1 MEIKA
6 RRYDTGLPVHL
17 EIEGHRIAR
26 AKVCPGETEK
36 AATWPWVA
44 PGLLDIQI
52 NGYGG
57 QEFSSPDLTPEKV
70 CKIVDAM
77 APFGVTRIC
86 PTVTTESFAVLEHAM
101 QALRQTIESSA
112 EMAWRLPA
120 IHLEGPY
127 LTREDGARGAHPL
140 AHCREPDW
148 DEFQRLQEAAGGRIG
163 ILTLS
168 VEYPNTADFVRRVA
182 NTGVVVAI
190 GHTAATSDQ
199 VRRAIDAGVRLGT
212 HLGNGA
218 HQILPRHPN
227 YIWAQ
232 LADDRLV
239 ASMIVDGHHLPAEV
253 VKTFVRAKTTKRCIL
268 VSDLSGLAGLPPGRY
283 ASNLCELEILDD
295 GRLVVAG
302 QRKILAGASR
312 PLSVCVG
319 NVMSFA
325 GVGLAD
331 AINMATRQPAE
342 LLGIQPGD
350 LLAGD
355 DANLVLFNLVDGDS
369 SGGPCQFQP
378 QTVIARGQTVYSA
391 PS

>member
-6 RRYDTGLPVHL
+6 RRYDNGLPIHL
-17 EIEGHRIAR
+17 EIEGSRIVR
-26 AKVCPGETEK
+26 AKVCPGEHER
-36 AATWPWVA
+36 AAAWPWIA

-57 QEFSSPDLTPEKV
+57 QEFSSPSLTAEKV
-70 CKIVDAM
+70 ITIVDAM
-77 APFGVTRIC
+77 AAFGVTRFC
-86 PTVTTESFAVLEHAM
+86 PTVTTEGFEVLRHAM
-101 QALRQTIESSA
+101 ATLREVAESSPDL
-112 EMAWRLPA
+112 AWRLPCV
-120 IHLEGPY
+120 HLEGPY
-127 LTREDGARGAHPL
+127 ITKEDGARGAHPL
-140 AHCREPDW
+140 AHCRLPDW

-163 ILTLS
+163 ILTMS
-168 VEYPNTADFVRRVA
+168 VEHPGSPEFVARVA
-182 NTGVVVAI
+182 ATGVVVAI
-190 GHTAATSDQ
+190 GHTAATADQ
-199 VRRAIDAGVRLGT
+199 VHAAIDAGARLGT

-218 HQILPRHPN
+218 HPILQRHPN

-232 LADDRLV
+232 LADDRLT
-239 ASMIVDGHHLPAEV
+239 ASIISDGHHLPPDV
-253 VKTFVRAKTTKRCIL
+253 VKTFVRAKTAKRCIL

-283 ASNLCELEILDD
+283 SSNLCEIEILDD

-325 GVGLAD
+325 GVSLAD
-331 AINMATRQPAE
+331 AISMATSHPAE

-355 DANLVLFNLVDGDS
+355 EANLVLFDLVVDQA
-369 SGGPCQFQP
+369 PCAVPQFVP
-378 QTVIARGQTVYSA
+378 KTVVARGQAVFGSL
-391 PS
+391 

>member
-17 EIEGHRIAR
+17 ELEGQRIAR
-26 AKVCPGETEK
+26 AKVCPSD
-36 AATWPWVA
+36 AAKCASWPWVA
-44 PGLLDIQI
+44 PGLLDIQL

-57 QEFSSPDLTPEKV
+57 QEFSAPDLTPEKV
-70 CKIVDAM
+70 GKIVDSM
-77 APFGVTRIC
+77 APFGVTRFC
-86 PTVTTESFAVLEHAM
+86 PTVTTEGFDVLEHAM
-101 QALRQTIESSA
+101 TTIRQTVEASA
-112 EMAWRLPA
+112 EMAWRLPS

-127 LTREDGARGAHPL
+127 LTKEDGARGAHPL
-140 AHCREPDW
+140 AHCRQPDW

-163 ILTLS
+163 ILTMS
-168 VEYPNTADFVRRVA
+168 VEFPNTVEFVRRVA
-182 NTGVVVAI
+182 DTGVVVAI
-190 GHTAATSDQ
+190 GHTAASSDQ
-199 VRRAIDAGVRLGT
+199 VRAAIDAGVRLGT

-239 ASMIVDGHHLPAEV
+239 ASMIADGHHLPPEV
-253 VKTFVRAKTTKRCIL
+253 VKTFVRAKTAERSIL

-319 NVMSFA
+319 NAIGFA
-325 GVGLAD
+325 EIGLAD
-331 AINMATRQPAE
+331 AIHMATRRPAE
-342 LLGIQPGD
+342 LLGIQAGD
-350 LLAGD
+350 LQAGD
-355 DANLVLFNLVDGDS
+355 DANLVLFDLVESDAPH
-369 SGGPCQFQP
+369 GPPQFQP
-378 QTVIARGQTVYSA
+378 RTVVAHGRTVYGTL
-391 PS
+391 

>member
-17 EIEGHRIAR
+17 EIEGQRITR
-26 AKVCPGETEK
+26 AKTCPGEQEE
-36 AATWPWVA
+36 AAAWPWVA
-44 PGLLDIQI
+44 PGLLDVQI

-57 QEFSSPDLTPEKV
+57 QEFSSLELTPEKV
-70 CKIVDAM
+70 GKIVDSM
-77 APFGVTRIC
+77 AAFGVTRFC
-86 PTVTTESFAVLEHAM
+86 PTVTTEGFTVLQHAM
-101 QALRQTIESSA
+101 STLRRTVEQSA
-112 EMAWRLPA
+112 EMAWRLPCV
-120 IHLEGPY
+120 HLEGPY
-127 LTREDGARGAHPL
+127 ITKEDGARGAHPL
-140 AHCREPDW
+140 AHCRLPDW

-168 VEYPNTADFVRRVA
+168 VEHPGSADFVRRVA
-182 NTGVVVAI
+182 ATGVIVAI

-199 VRRAIDAGVRLGT
+199 VHEAIDAGARLGT

-218 HQILPRHPN
+218 HPILPRHPN

-239 ASMIVDGHHLPAEV
+239 ASMIVDGHHLPPEV
-253 VKTFVRAKTTKRCIL
+253 VKSFVRAKTAERCIL

-283 ASNLCELEILDD
+283 GSNLCDLEILDD

-319 NVMSFA
+319 NVMGFA
-325 GVGLAD
+325 GVGLTD
-331 AINMATRQPAE
+331 AIHMATRHPAK
-342 LLGIQPGD
+342 LLGIQAGD

-355 DANLVLFNLVDGDS
+355 DANLVLFDLVPGK
-369 SGGPCQFQP
+369 PPQFKP
-378 QTVIARGQTVYSA
+378 RAAVALGQTVFGSI
-391 PS
+391 